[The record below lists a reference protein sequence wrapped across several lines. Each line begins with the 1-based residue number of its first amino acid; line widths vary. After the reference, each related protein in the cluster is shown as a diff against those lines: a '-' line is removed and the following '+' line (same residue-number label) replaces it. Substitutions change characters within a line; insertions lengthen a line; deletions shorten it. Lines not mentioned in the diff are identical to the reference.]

1 MNLSVKFVVLFVAV
15 IAGAINSS
23 FNSSFSINHSEHIS
37 DYKTSA
43 PIRYTNKSDI
53 TLENLSIDCSNQ
65 KIAGIQLHYCS
76 NVHIKNCKIYNSLF
90 YGIKLFN
97 CTNVTIEN
105 CFITNV
111 QAGVYAQQSKIIKVN
126 NNQFLNMNGP
136 FPSGNFIQFDNV
148 NGGGNQMNY
157 NKCEDIAGV
166 AQHPQ
171 DGLPGD
177 SIQVIGNWI
186 RGGQISHD
194 SGGATGI
201 GLGDNGGSYQV
212 ARYNILVNPGYVGIQ
227 PQGGIHIKVDH
238 NTIYSSRT
246 PVSLIGLSRGNAS
259 GKPSS
264 DVYIGYNTV
273 NWTDYNGHSARSNCA
288 WYDPAADAP
297 LGWETN
303 KLAAPVDSSILPA
316 KIINMK

>member
-1 MNLSVKFVVLFVAV
+1 M
-15 IAGAINSS
+15 
-23 FNSSFSINHSEHIS
+23 
-37 DYKTSA
+37 A
-43 PIRYTNKSDI
+43 PIALNNASNMTISGDLI
-53 TLENLSIDCSNQ
+53 TGGSSICINLQNCSNIHITKCKLQ
-65 KIAGIQLHYCS
+65 NSTLQGIRLYQ
-76 NVHIKNCKIYNSLF
+76 
-90 YGIKLFN
+90 
-97 CTNVTIEN
+97 CTNITIDS

-111 QAGVYAQQSKIIKVN
+111 EAGVDAMHSTTVKVN

-148 NGGGNQMNY
+148 NGSGNQMNY

-171 DGLPGD
+171 DGLSVYESNGLPGD

-227 PQGGIHIKVDH
+227 PQGGVHIKVDH
-238 NTIYSSRT
+238 NTIYSIST
-246 PVSLIGLSRGNAS
+246 PVSLLGLANGNVS
-259 GKPSS
+259 GLPSS
-264 DVYIGYNTV
+264 DVYMGYNRIK
-273 NWTDYNGHSARSNCA
+273 WTDYNGHEDDE
-288 WYDPAADAP
+288 WFDPQSVTQP
-297 LGWETN
+297 LGWATN
-303 KLAAPVDSSILPA
+303 ILNASIDATILPA
-316 KIINMK
+316 TIITMN